1 MENKSRNILLL
12 TATISPNTNQPGLV
26 ISNEKERLAQYIQA
40 LKFYIH
46 TKASG
51 YIDAIVFVD
60 NSGYDVSQIR
70 GKYASDDVEIIS
82 FYGLDYPQEYHR
94 GYGEMKL
101 IIEAYEHSK
110 LLQRVTKRDHVWKI
124 TGRYTIKN
132 INNVIRFSD
141 DNFDVLC
148 KLNKGWMAMEIFSW
162 SQEGFSELIRF
173 LPEHLKSRMPP
184 EIIIPNLLMEKKD
197 YIVVSSVIYPPYISG
212 VRGSDG
218 KPFIGRFGLIRQV
231 LAVLIFWPRKI
242 TMRIFK
248 K

>member
-1 MENKSRNILLL
+1 MKNKYRNILLL
-12 TATISPNTNQPGLV
+12 TATIRPNKNQPGLV

-40 LKFYIH
+40 LEFYIH

-51 YIDAIVFVD
+51 YIDGIVFVD

-70 GKYASDDVEIIS
+70 EKYASDDVEIIS

-94 GYGEMKL
+94 GYGEMTLVIK
-101 IIEAYEHSK
+101 AYEHSK
-110 LLQRVTKRDHVWKI
+110 LLQSATKRDYVWKI

-132 INNVIRFSD
+132 INSVIRFSD
-141 DNFDVLC
+141 YNFDVLC

-162 SQEGFSELIRF
+162 SQKGFSELISF

-197 YIVVSSVIYPPYISG
+197 YIIVSSVIYPPYISG

-218 KPFIGRFGLIRQV
+218 KPFIGRFGLIRH
-231 LAVLIFWPRKI
+231 LSAVLLLWQRKI
-242 TMRIFK
+242 IMRIFEK
-248 K
+248 